1 MSPSSLA
8 VTFAWAVP
16 PLIGALIGFATA
28 RIAARL
34 FLKRAFARNRIQ
46 EFVQE
51 ALRRL
56 VATPSFLHET
66 RQSIAKAV
74 STACALRMS
83 DVLVKLKAKPFLVDT
98 ILPGLART
106 ETRTAF
112 ARAAGEAVGEREQ
125 SLLSEPL
132 LENVSGILG
141 QQLPVVVERL
151 IEWMESPQMRET
163 MAARGRE
170 LLPQILEKLNV
181 MQRFLLSAGQFDKRL
196 DEKMAEIVEATLQSL
211 ERVLREPTQQHAM
224 RDRILLAVRDWR
236 DGKTAKTDTA
246 VLVTQLVQGY
256 FEGLEHLGAR
266 EGVYQS
272 LEGFLTSGG
281 QSLGAFLRRHA
292 GLSEP
297 EVADSLANSILG
309 WLSRSQTA
317 ALLSSR
323 IATNGEQFFVPL
335 QTRLPAM
342 AAAFGAA
349 LGLALGLVEDLIRV
363 IGLG

>member
-1 MSPSSLA
+1 MSSSSVA
-8 VTFAWAVP
+8 AAFAWAVP
-16 PLIGALIGFATA
+16 PLMGALLGFATA
-28 RIAARL
+28 LPVARL
-34 FLKRAFARNRIQ
+34 FLKRAFVRGRIQ

-51 ALRRL
+51 ALRRF

-74 STACALRMS
+74 SNACSLRMT
-83 DVLVKLKAKPFLVDT
+83 DVLVKLKAKPLLVDT
-98 ILPGLART
+98 ILPALARA
-106 ETRTAF
+106 ETGA
-112 ARAAGEAVGEREQ
+112 ALAHAAGEAVREREQ
-125 SLLSEPL
+125 PLLSERL
-132 LENVSGILG
+132 LDNVSEILG
-141 QQLPVVVERL
+141 QELPVVVERL
-151 IEWMESPQMRET
+151 IEWIESPEMRET

-196 DEKMAEIVEATLQSL
+196 DEKMPEIVEATLQSL

-246 VLVTQLVQGY
+246 TLVTQLVQGY
-256 FEGLEHLGAR
+256 VEGLQQPEAR
-266 EGVYQS
+266 EGVYGS

-292 GLSEP
+292 GLSEV
-297 EVADSLANSILG
+297 EVAESFANSVLR
-309 WLSRSQTA
+309 WFSRPQTA
-317 ALLSSR
+317 TLLSSR
-323 IATNGEQFFVPL
+323 IATNGEQFFAPL
-335 QTRLPAM
+335 RARLPVIAG
-342 AAAFGAA
+342 AFGAA
-349 LGLALGLVEDLIRV
+349 LGLALGLVEDLLRV